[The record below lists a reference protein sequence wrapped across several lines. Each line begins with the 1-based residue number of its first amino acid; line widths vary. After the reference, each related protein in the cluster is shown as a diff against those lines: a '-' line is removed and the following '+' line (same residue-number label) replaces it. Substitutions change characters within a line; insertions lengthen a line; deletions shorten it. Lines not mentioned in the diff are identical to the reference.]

1 MEGER
6 MNGIKLAGEKKNLYW
21 ILFAIAW
28 VWLESV
34 PLTFLS

>member
-6 MNGIKLAGEKKNLYW
+6 MNGIKIAGEKNLYW
-21 ILFAIAW
+21 VLFAIAW

>member
-6 MNGIKLAGEKKNLYW
+6 MNGIKIAGGKKKPVLDTVC
-21 ILFAIAW
+21 LAW

>member
-1 MEGER
+1 MRKNEWDKNSWR
-6 MNGIKLAGEKKNLYW
+6 EKKLV
-21 ILFAIAW
+21 LDTVCLAW